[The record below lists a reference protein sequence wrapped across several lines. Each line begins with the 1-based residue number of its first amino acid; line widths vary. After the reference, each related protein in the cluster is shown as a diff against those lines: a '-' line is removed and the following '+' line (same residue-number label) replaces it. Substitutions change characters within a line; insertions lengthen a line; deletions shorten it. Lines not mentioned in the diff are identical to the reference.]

1 MALQCDE
8 VKPLRLLKALPKQR
22 RFQPLLSLHPQSGFT
37 PASCCATAKWP
48 PSRRQWAALPCRSAS
63 ATNATTGTRWSDQ
76 TGLAPRTNP
85 VTIVAPMPTQR
96 CSLSRQATQGKRM
109 NLIQGRANVTVQ
121 PPHLY
126 DAGDVIVEDTNQG
139 TDTVHSSITWTLSD
153 DTLNLTLL
161 PGSATTIICGNT
173 GTGAGDVLD
182 IGRER

>member
-1 MALQCDE
+1 
-8 VKPLRLLKALPKQR
+8 
-22 RFQPLLSLHPQSGFT
+22 
-37 PASCCATAKWP
+37 
-48 PSRRQWAALPCRSAS
+48 
-63 ATNATTGTRWSDQ
+63 
-76 TGLAPRTNP
+76 
-85 VTIVAPMPTQR
+85 
-96 CSLSRQATQGKRM
+96 M